1 MTFTSDKEKERQR
14 RGFELR
20 FEAFIEQWAPED
32 RYERDRFHRELHF
45 LLAQTYQDAQAPVLD
60 QLGKVAML
68 CPLPPIVI
76 KETP

>member
-14 RGFELR
+14 RNFELM
-20 FEAFIEQWAPED
+20 FQAFVERWAPEHP
-32 RYERDRFHRELHF
+32 RDRDEFHRELHF

-68 CPLPPIVI
+68 CPLPPIIV
-76 KETP
+76 KEP